1 MSSCGGSYV
10 ENGVSLTETLEEP
23 GANLLKA
30 WGCAKPGGTRRK
42 LGGTR
47 QNPAEPGGTRRKPG
61 GNLTETWRKP
71 SGNLAEPA
79 KTRRNPAEPGG
90 NLAET

>member
-42 LGGTR
+42 PGGTR
-47 QNPAEPGGTRRKPG
+47 QNPAEPGGTRRNPA
-61 GNLTETWRKP
+61 ETWRK
-71 SGNLAEPA
+71 
-79 KTRRNPAEPGG
+79 PGG
-90 NLAET
+90 NLAETWRNPAEQK